1 MIHRLVLE
9 NLKHRP
15 VRTFLSA
22 IAIGV
27 MVSMILTLVGMS
39 RGMLNDLKMRSK
51 GTGADIVVRG
61 PNSAIIGFSGNSMSE
76 KYVDLIRSEPHVEQV
91 TATFIQPFGS
101 LNSITGIHLE
111 EFNRISGG
119 FRYIEGGPFHGEGEV
134 ILDEVQARA
143 AKVHAGGIFEL
154 GQKWRV
160 AGIVEPGKLSRV
172 FADIVPLQEQYA
184 QTGKVGAIYV
194 KVDNPANIPAVEA
207 SLKTKLETFSVL
219 SLEEL
224 TSLFSPDNVPMLKP
238 FTNVIIAIS
247 VIVGFLVVGLSMY
260 TAVLERTREIGTL
273 KAMGAS
279 SGYILG
285 ILIRE
290 TILLAMAGAVAGIL
304 LSFVA
309 RWLLLRFVPTFTT
322 VVAPD
327 WWPIAAGIALL
338 GALIGALFP
347 GLKAAHQDAIEA
359 LTYD

>member
-27 MVSMILTLVGMS
+27 MVTMILTLAGMS
-39 RGMLNDLKMRSK
+39 RGMLGDLKVRSK

-61 PNSAIIGFSGNSMSE
+61 PNSAIIGFSGNISE
-76 KYVDLIRSEPHVEQV
+76 KIVDLVRAEPHVTQV
-91 TATFIQPFGS
+91 TATLVQPFGS
-101 LNSITGIHLE
+101 LSSITGIHLD
-111 EFNRISGG
+111 EFNRMSGG
-119 FRYIEGGPFHGEGEV
+119 FRYLEGGPFTGPGEV
-134 ILDEVQARA
+134 LLDEVQAKASKAR
-143 AKVHAGGIFEL
+143 VGGTFEM

-160 AGIVEPGKLSRV
+160 AGIVEQGKLARV
-172 FADIVPLQEQYA
+172 FTDIGPLQEQFS
-184 QTGKVGAIYV
+184 QTGKVTAIWI
-194 KVDNPANIPAVEA
+194 KVDRPESVPVVVEA
-207 SLKTKLETFSVL
+207 LKAKLDTYSVL

-224 TSLFSPDNVPMLKP
+224 TSLFSADNVPMLKP

-279 SGYILG
+279 PGYILG
-285 ILIRE
+285 ILMRE
-290 TILLAMAGAVAGIL
+290 TILLGIAGTIAGIVM
-304 LSFVA
+304 SFGA
-309 RWLLLRFVPTFTT
+309 RWLLLKFVPTFTT
-322 VVAPD
+322 VITPD
-327 WWPIAAGIALL
+327 WWPWAAVIALT
-338 GALIGALFP
+338 GAIIGAFFP
-347 GLKAAHQDAIEA
+347 GLKAARQDAIEA